1 MFQAM
6 MDQTSKLK
14 INDKK
19 TNFGPDFSQFDHNL
33 GHQIFFVGI
42 TSTCNKISFQPI
54 IQSNLKE
61 KQ

>member
-42 TSTCNKISFQPI
+42 TSTCN
-54 IQSNLKE
+54 
-61 KQ
+61 